1 MSLIVL
7 WNKEFVTPFLNIF
20 LTDVII
26 TSYIDLIKVNLSLTH
41 GIVVLCELDWD
52 EKGNKRLL
60 SDFYGIELVK
70 RYFRTLKHLHVPV
83 LFVSVMP
90 KTNFET
96 SPKNMILD
104 ALGHSFMQIEPLQW
118 NLWSQQFG
126 KGNLKTLND
135 IQFADIQSNYCNLS
149 GQIGEVA
156 HRTKGRIANLIH
168 EPESDRQTKLQNIY
182 NTLNTGLSEICQLL
196 GNSIVALSVRD
207 HLLDQFNKGI
217 IHSQDLISAGTFMQQ
232 HEEVL
237 RTLADETE
245 VTPLPIAIDRP
256 WKALVL
262 DDEPASL
269 ELIID
274 ALHANGVTTIVCSH
288 VDEAQKI
295 IEEDEKIHDD
305 HTVNSITVV
314 ISDYRLFESGTK
326 KHQSRQGYDFIF
338 DTAKRDRLTSFFALS
353 GLGRQFLLESFRK
366 YNLRVEVYSKDDL
379 RSSER
384 NRQIF
389 AENIIQLG
397 DSQYNAVCSQ
407 STSKGWDNDG
417 KKRFYIEH
425 RQRQD
430 YFETEKLLSDNARRY
445 INHFTYM
452 HQKGALIGH
461 KPISDLQTSL
471 EKKTFT
477 AENIDIFR
485 KILYA
490 RRLVFWLYHIVGL
503 DSDAIYLLLSTGEIL
518 NLQNRIE
525 PEVVGNNAKQLMGR
539 LCIKLTDYP
548 KGFLIEEKSW
558 FKYQMDV
565 DIDDLTE
572 VILQLQVHC
581 DLILSKYPLFKKKMM
596 GWRILQSSIEKNTLI
611 IASVGDVKRIIRA
624 IKENVKDGDTA
635 VIAYIMIEE
644 MITSMLS
651 DVAGEEHM
659 FDVIKKG
666 RECLAIL
673 KRRKSQNILS
683 GDNDEN

>member
-1 MSLIVL
+1 MNISNLIII
-7 WNKEFVTPFLNIF
+7 WNNDNLKDLLRLQYGAANIICSAKELNNHNFSFVQG
-20 LTDVII
+20 II
-26 TSYIDLIKVNLSLTH
+26 
-41 GIVVLCELDWD
+41 VLCELNWD
-52 EKGNKRLL
+52 EHGHDRLP
-60 SDFYGIELVK
+60 SEFYGIELVK

-90 KTNFET
+90 KSYFET

-104 ALGHSFMQIEPLQW
+104 ALGHSLMQLEPLQW
-118 NLWSQQFG
+118 NIWKEQFG
-126 KGNLKTLND
+126 HGNLLPLNE
-135 IQFADIQSNYCNLS
+135 IQFADIQSNYCNLG

-168 EPESDRQTKLQNIY
+168 EPEIDRQTKFQNIY
-182 NTLNTGLSEICQLL
+182 NTLNTGLTEICQLL

-217 IHSQDLISAGTFMQQ
+217 ILSQDLTRAGTFMQQ

-237 RTLADETE
+237 RALADETE
-245 VTPLPIAIDRP
+245 VTPQPIAIDRP
-256 WKALVL
+256 WKALIL
-262 DDEPASL
+262 DDEPSSL
-269 ELIID
+269 DLLICT
-274 ALHANGVTTIVCSH
+274 LHTNGVKTIVCSH
-288 VDEAQKI
+288 IDEAQKI
-295 IEEDEKIHDD
+295 IEEDEKIQDD

-314 ISDYRLFESGTK
+314 ISDYRLFEPGTK

-338 DTAKRDRLTSFFALS
+338 DTAKRDRLTSFVALS

-366 YNLRVEVYSKDDL
+366 YNLRVEIYSKDDL

-397 DSQYNAVCSQ
+397 DSQYDAVCSQ
-407 STSKGWDNDG
+407 STSRGWNNDG
-417 KKRFYIEH
+417 KRRFYIEH

-430 YFETEKLLSDNARRY
+430 YFESEKLLSDDARRY

-471 EKKTFT
+471 ENKTVT
-477 AENIDIFR
+477 PENIDIFR

-503 DSDAIYLLLSTGEIL
+503 DSDAIYLLLTTGEIL

-525 PEVVGNNAKQLMGR
+525 PEEVSNNARQQMGK

-565 DIDDLTE
+565 DIDDLRE

-596 GWRILQSSIEKNTLI
+596 GWKILQSSIEKKTLI

-624 IKENVKDGDTA
+624 IKDNVKDGDTA
-635 VIAYIMIEE
+635 VIAYKMIEE

-673 KRRKSQNILS
+673 KRRKS
-683 GDNDEN
+683 

>member
-1 MSLIVL
+1 MNIVVL
-7 WNKEFVTPFLNIF
+7 WATQFVVPFHDMPLNN
-20 LTDVII
+20 VII
-26 TSYIDLIKVNLSLTH
+26 TSYNDLKQVDLSLTR

-52 EKGNKRLL
+52 EKGNERIL

-70 RYFRTLKHLHVPV
+70 RYFRTIKQLHVPV

-90 KTNFET
+90 KSYFEI
-96 SPKNMILD
+96 SPKNMIFD
-104 ALGHSFMQIEPLQW
+104 ALGHSFMQMEPLQW
-118 NLWSQQFG
+118 NIWRELFG
-126 KGNLKTLND
+126 QGNLFLLND
-135 IQFADIQSNYCNLS
+135 IQFADIQSNYCNLN

-156 HRTKGRIANLIH
+156 HRTKGRIASLIH
-168 EPESDRQTKLQNIY
+168 APEIDRQTKLQNIY
-182 NTLNTGLSEICQLL
+182 NMLNSGLSEICELL

-207 HLLDQFNKGI
+207 HLLDQFNKGV
-217 IHSQDLISAGTFMQQ
+217 IHSQDLTRAATFMQQ

-237 RTLADETE
+237 RALADETE
-245 VTPLPIAIDRP
+245 VTPMPIAIDRP

-262 DDEPASL
+262 DDESSSL
-269 ELIID
+269 DLLIGT
-274 ALHANGVTTIVCSH
+274 LNNNGVKNIVCSH

-295 IEEDEKIHDD
+295 IEEDEKLQDD

-314 ISDYRLFESGTK
+314 ISDYRLFEPGTK
-326 KHQSRQGYDFIF
+326 KHQTRQGYDFIF
-338 DTAKRDRLTSFFALS
+338 DTAKRDRLTSFVALS

-397 DSQYNAVCSQ
+397 DSQYDAVCSQ
-407 STSKGWDNDG
+407 STSKGWNNDG

-471 EKKTFT
+471 ENKIFT
-477 AENIDIFR
+477 PENIDIFR

-525 PEVVGNNAKQLMGR
+525 PEVVGNNAKQLMGK

-565 DIDDLTE
+565 DIDDLRE

-581 DLILSKYPLFKKKMM
+581 DLILSKYPLFKKEML
-596 GWRILQSSIEKNTLI
+596 GWKILQSSIEKNTLI

-635 VIAYIMIEE
+635 AIAYKMIEE
-644 MITSMLS
+644 MITSMIS

-673 KRRKSQNILS
+673 KRRKS
-683 GDNDEN
+683 

>member
-1 MSLIVL
+1 MILYICNSYRDLEKLSYSETVPQVVYNSNEL
-7 WNKEFVTPFLNIF
+7 S
-20 LTDVII
+20 II
-26 TSYIDLIKVNLSLTH
+26 DYSKIKY
-41 GIVVLCELDWD
+41 IVVLSELTWD
-52 EKGNKRLL
+52 LNRNEL
-60 SDFYGIELVK
+60 SPSQHNGLTII
-70 RYFRTLKHLHVPV
+70 RYFRLILKLKIPV
-83 LFVSVMP
+83 LIISKYP
-90 KTNFET
+90 DSELLRD
-96 SPKNMILD
+96 PKNMIIN
-104 ALGHSFMQIEPLQW
+104 AVGHRYKKFNPFKSFDIEKELLSSYFPP
-118 NLWSQQFG
+118 
-126 KGNLKTLND
+126 LND
-135 IQFADIQSNYCNLS
+135 MQLIDLIYNYCNAK
-149 GQIGEVA
+149 GQVGEII
-156 HRTKGRIANLIH
+156 HKLKGEIAEILNGNGLKEKKNRQSISVLQKGLNDVSKII
-168 EPESDRQTKLQNIY
+168 PNSDSSRSLMQNIVNEFKTTIENNY
-182 NTLNTGLSEICQLL
+182 SLAEIFLQ
-196 GNSIVALSVRD
+196 
-207 HLLDQFNKGI
+207 K
-217 IHSQDLISAGTFMQQ
+217 
-232 HEEVL
+232 HEENLFSLVE
-237 RTLADETE
+237 ETE
-245 VTPLPIAIDRP
+245 LTPVPKRIHHN
-256 WKALVL
+256 WKVLFL
-262 DDEPASL
+262 DDERDSINPINKTL
-269 ELIID
+269 EE
-274 ALHANGVTTIVCSH
+274 NGVSVILCSH

-295 IEEDEKIHDD
+295 IEEDEKIQDD

-314 ISDYRLFESGTK
+314 ISDYRLLEPGTK
-326 KHQSRQGYDFIF
+326 IHQPRQGYDFIF
-338 DTAKRDRLTSFFALS
+338 DTAKRDRLTSFVALS

-397 DSQYNAVCSQ
+397 DSQYDAVCSQ
-407 STSKGWDNDG
+407 STSKGWNNDG

-430 YFETEKLLSDNARRY
+430 YFETEKLLSDDARRY

-471 EKKTFT
+471 ENKIFT
-477 AENIDIFR
+477 PENIDIFR

-565 DIDDLTE
+565 DIDDLRE

-581 DLILSKYPLFKKKMM
+581 NLILSKYPLFKKEML
-596 GWRILQSSIEKNTLI
+596 GWKILQSSIEKNTLI

-635 VIAYIMIEE
+635 AIAYKMIEE
-644 MITSMLS
+644 MITSMIS

-659 FDVIKKG
+659 FDVIKIG

-673 KRRKSQNILS
+673 KRRKS
-683 GDNDEN
+683 